1 MCFWLKAMVISNLI
15 LKNFRNHSYRN
26 FDFVDGLNLIC
37 GENAIGKTNI
47 IEAIYY
53 LSLAKS
59 FRTSE
64 DKDLILNGSTNSL
77 IEAII
82 QEGEIKRKITIK
94 FSDNKKEIFINGK
107 KISKLSELSLA
118 MNVIEFTP
126 EDVMLFK
133 GSPKERRRFLDIALS
148 KKNPLYLDYISR
160 YEKALKERN
169 EILKSDNFDKKLLEA
184 STEVLAKLTGPI
196 MSYRQSYVK
205 DINDILLIITRAL
218 TGVCKDKFEINYQPF
233 IDYNSD
239 YMDNAL
245 DAFNKSLERDIRTK
259 LTNVGIHREDF
270 SMSLNGRDIA
280 TFGSQGENRIAA
292 LALKLSPYF
301 LIEDEDKK
309 PIVVLDDVMSELDSN
324 RRENLIMFLNKFK
337 QVFITGTK
345 FSSKNAHVIEL
356 KKNIKN

>member
-1 MCFWLKAMVISNLI
+1 MIVSNLI

-26 FDFVDGLNLIC
+26 FDFSEGLNLIS
-37 GENAIGKTNI
+37 GENATGKTNI

-53 LSLAKS
+53 LSLARS

-64 DKDLILNGSTNSL
+64 DKDLILNGSDGAL
-77 IEAII
+77 VEAII
-82 QEGEIKRKITIK
+82 VEGEIKRKITIK
-94 FSDNKKEIFINGK
+94 LSENKKEIFINNK
-107 KISKLSELSLA
+107 KVSKLSTLSLA
-118 MNVIEFTP
+118 SNVIEFTP

-133 GSPKERRRFLDIALS
+133 GSPKERRKFLDIALS

-169 EILKSDNFDKKLLEA
+169 EILKTDNFDKKLLEA
-184 STEVLAKLTGPI
+184 STEVLAKLAGPI

-218 TGVCKDKFEINYQPF
+218 TGAQSDKFEIKYEPF
-233 IDYNSD
+233 IDYNSN
-239 YMDNAL
+239 YLDNAL
-245 DAFNKSLERDIRTK
+245 EAFNKSLERDIRTR

-280 TFGSQGENRIAA
+280 TYGSQGENRIAA

-301 LIEDEDKK
+301 LIEDEDKR

-324 RRENLIMFLNKFK
+324 RRENLIKFLNKFK
-337 QVFITGTK
+337 QVFITGTNL
-345 FSSKNAHVIEL
+345 SSSNAHVIEL
-356 KKNIKN
+356 KKKY

>member
-1 MCFWLKAMVISNLI
+1 MVINNLV
-15 LKNFRNHSYRN
+15 LKNFRNHDYRN
-26 FDFVDGLNLIC
+26 FDFKEGLNLIT
-37 GENAIGKTNI
+37 GENAVGKTNI
-47 IEAIYY
+47 IEGIYY

-64 DKDLILNGSTNSL
+64 DADLILKGAENTL
-77 IEAII
+77 IEASI
-82 QEGEIKRKITIK
+82 QEGEIKRKINIK
-94 FSDNKKEIFINGK
+94 LNENKKEIFVNNK
-107 KISKLSELSLA
+107 KISKLSQLSQA
-118 MNVIEFTP
+118 CNVIEFTP

-133 GSPKERRRFLDIALS
+133 GSPKERRKFLDIALS

-169 EILKSDNFDKKLLEA
+169 EILKSDNFDEKLLEA

-196 MSYRQSYVK
+196 MSYRQGYVR
-205 DINDILLIITRAL
+205 DINSVLQKITRAL
-218 TGVCKDKFEINYQPF
+218 TGVCNDEFEINYEPF

-239 YMDNAL
+239 YMNTAL
-245 DAFNKSLERDIRTK
+245 NAFNKSLERDIRTK

-301 LIEDEDKK
+301 LIEDEDKR
-309 PIVVLDDVMSELDSN
+309 PIVVLDDVMSELDNN
-324 RRENLIMFLNKFK
+324 RRENLIKFLNKFK
-337 QVFITGTK
+337 QVFITGTNL
-345 FSSKNAHVIEL
+345 SSSNAHIIEL
-356 KKNIKN
+356 KKNMKN

>member
-1 MCFWLKAMVISNLI
+1 MVINNLV
-15 LKNFRNHSYRN
+15 LKNFRNHDYRN
-26 FDFVDGLNLIC
+26 FDFKEGLNLIT
-37 GENAIGKTNI
+37 GENAAGKTNI
-47 IEAIYY
+47 IEGIYY

-64 DKDLILNGSTNSL
+64 DADLILKGAENTL
-77 IEAII
+77 IEASI

-94 FSDNKKEIFINGK
+94 LSENKKEIFVNNK
-107 KISKLSELSLA
+107 KISKLSQLSHA
-118 MNVIEFTP
+118 CHVSEFTP

-133 GSPKERRRFLDIALS
+133 GSPKERRKFLDIALS

-169 EILKSDNFDKKLLEA
+169 EILKSDNFDEKLLEA

-196 MSYRQSYVK
+196 MSYRQGYVR
-205 DINDILLIITRAL
+205 DINSVLQKITRAL
-218 TGVCKDKFEINYQPF
+218 TCVCNDKFEIKYEPF

-239 YMDNAL
+239 YMNTAL
-245 DAFNKSLERDIRTK
+245 NAFNKSLERDIRTK

-301 LIEDEDKK
+301 LIEDEDKR
-309 PIVVLDDVMSELDSN
+309 PIVVLDDVMSELDNN
-324 RRENLIMFLNKFK
+324 RRENLIKFLNKFK
-337 QVFITGTK
+337 QVFITGTNL
-345 FSSKNAHVIEL
+345 SSSNAHIIEL
-356 KKNIKN
+356 KKNMKN

>member
-1 MCFWLKAMVISNLI
+1 MVISNLI

-26 FDFVDGLNLIC
+26 FDFVEGLNLIT
-37 GENAIGKTNI
+37 GENAVGKTNI

-53 LSLAKS
+53 LSLARS
-59 FRTSE
+59 FRTSD
-64 DKDLILNGSTNSL
+64 DKDLILNGADNAL

-82 QEGEIKRKITIK
+82 QEGKIKRKITIK
-94 FSDNKKEIFINGK
+94 LSESKKEILINNK
-107 KISKLSELSLA
+107 KITKLSTLSSVA
-118 MNVIEFTP
+118 NVIEFTP

-133 GSPKERRRFLDIALS
+133 GSPRERRKFLDIALS

-169 EILKSDNFDKKLLEA
+169 EILKSDKFDPKLLEA

-196 MSYRQSYVK
+196 MLYRQNYVR

-218 TGVCKDKFEINYQPF
+218 TGVCEDKFEVKYEPF
-233 IDYNSD
+233 IEYNSN
-239 YMDNAL
+239 YMDSAL
-245 DAFNKSLERDIRTK
+245 EAFNKSLERDIRTK

-280 TFGSQGENRIAA
+280 TYGSQGENRIAA

-301 LIEDEDKK
+301 LIEDEDKR
-309 PIVVLDDVMSELDSN
+309 PIVVLDDVMSELDNN
-324 RRENLIMFLNKFK
+324 RRENLIKFLNKFK
-337 QVFITGTK
+337 QVFISGTK
-345 FSSKNAHVIEL
+345 LSSSNAHSIEL
-356 KKNIKN
+356 RKNTKN

>member
-1 MCFWLKAMVISNLI
+1 MVISNLI

-26 FDFVDGLNLIC
+26 FDFKEGLNLIT
-37 GENAIGKTNI
+37 GENAVGKTNI

-53 LSLAKS
+53 LSLARS
-59 FRTSE
+59 FRTNE
-64 DKDLILNGSTNSL
+64 DKDLILNGAENTL
-77 IEAII
+77 VEATIIE
-82 QEGEIKRKITIK
+82 GGIKRKITIK
-94 FSDNKKEIFINGK
+94 LSENKKEIFLNNK
-107 KISKLSELSLA
+107 KINKLSQLSSA
-118 MNVIEFTP
+118 VNVIEFTP

-133 GSPKERRRFLDIALS
+133 GSPKDRRKFLDIALS

-169 EILKSDNFDKKLLEA
+169 EILKSDNFDEKLLEA

-205 DINDILLIITRAL
+205 DINDVLLFITRAL
-218 TGVCKDKFEINYQPF
+218 TGVCNDKFEIKYEPF

-301 LIEDEDKK
+301 LIEDEDKR
-309 PIVVLDDVMSELDSN
+309 PVVLLDDVMSELDNN
-324 RRENLIMFLNKFK
+324 RRENLIKFLNKFK

-345 FSSKNAHVIEL
+345 LSSSNAHLIEL
-356 KKNIKN
+356 KKNIKD

>member
-1 MCFWLKAMVISNLI
+1 MVISNLI

-26 FDFVDGLNLIC
+26 FDFGEGLNLIT
-37 GENAIGKTNI
+37 GENAVGKTNI

-53 LSLAKS
+53 LSLARS
-59 FRTSE
+59 FRTIDDE
-64 DKDLILNGSTNSL
+64 DLILKGSENAL
-77 IEAII
+77 VEAII
-82 QEGEIKRKITIK
+82 HEGEIKRKITVK
-94 FSDNKKEIFINGK
+94 LSQNKKEILINNK
-107 KISKLSELSLA
+107 KITKLSTLSLA
-118 MNVIEFTP
+118 CNVIEFTP

-169 EILKSDNFDKKLLEA
+169 DILKSDNFEKKLLEA

-196 MSYRQSYVK
+196 MSYRQAYVK
-205 DINDILLIITRAL
+205 DINDILYIITRAL
-218 TGVCKDKFEINYQPF
+218 TGVCEDKFEIKYEPF
-233 IDYNSD
+233 IEFNSD
-239 YMDNAL
+239 YMNNAL

-259 LTNVGIHREDF
+259 MTNVGIHREDF

-301 LIEDEDKK
+301 LIEDEDKR
-309 PIVVLDDVMSELDSN
+309 PIVVLDDVMSELDSV
-324 RRENLIMFLNKFK
+324 RRENLVKFLNKFK

-345 FSSKNAHVIEL
+345 LSSQNAHVIEL
-356 KKNIKN
+356 KKKY